1 MKITREAFKNI
12 VREVMTEESEY
23 QEFFKRALEK
33 TGKSIP
39 DMSDEEKKAFFNK
52 IDAAWQGKGE
62 KNEELV
68 GNQAKLDVDGDG
80 EIEASDLAALRAG
93 KKVDEA
99 ANLKTIAMLFQNKGI
114 KDAVRKDHADKLR
127 KIIEDSG
134 VSTKGVSDSEL
145 IKVVKQLTSE
155 SVNEVE
161 LPAATIPAAVKSKLM
176 ITIDKIKDTKLSY
189 NQKIQVVGQV
199 MDSLGIDK
207 AEFTK
212 MTSKLKGTIE
222 SVNESNE
229 KDILDKIEK
238 LRVLSNAGKITGDQF
253 LDKFMPLWKQL
264 KGMKESVNEGSH
276 GMATKL
282 LQSIVS
288 GDSSKAEGTKMSK
301 ELAQHYIDWIRTSPF
316 GKKNGNL
323 PLDMLVKA
331 SFNWGIERGLDSKLK
346 GELSKLKSTI
356 KESLSPEVAKHMGS
370 IHKGFKKVE
379 DDGVMVYDSPT
390 NAKKAADFLNSKK
403 IAASS
408 DGKFV
413 YLESVVNEAE
423 TFTATNKATGKTSI
437 FKSKDSRDAAV
448 KAGTHTAIKDP
459 NDGGK
464 TKSGVN
470 IFNNPTKAS
479 NDNGDDGFGYGPETD
494 RTPATSLPKKASQL
508 DDKHA
513 SVVSDTLNKETGLD
527 GYAQIDDNT
536 GAIMFNASK
545 GESPTYTLYIGS
557 NEDYGKP
564 NEFRVS
570 LESTYGEDP
579 AGLDGKIDKSFK
591 TAEEAMAFAAQVAK
605 KHKKELEMDDDTNE
619 SSKSVSEGVS
629 PKEMDTI
636 KSAVQ
641 AASSFMG
648 VGAELKKLG
657 MKYTFATEPL
667 PIYIIQPTP
676 NNKVAIVNKKYA
688 SKPDFVHGDI
698 AVGVME
704 GKAVKSVTE
713 GRAFINAA
721 RKAKTEGLTEFE
733 FNGKKY
739 PVTIKD

>member
-1 MKITREAFKNI
+1 MNKAQLKELVKNI
-12 VREVMTEESEY
+12 MTEESEY
-23 QEFFKRALEK
+23 QAFFKKALEK
-33 TGKSIP
+33 AGKSIP
-39 DMSDEEKKAFFNK
+39 SMSDEEKKAFFDK
-52 IDAAWQGKGE
+52 IDSAWDGKGE
-62 KNEELV
+62 KNEGNAFGAAVTAAKKAGEDEFEVGGETYKVEEELV
-68 GNQAKLDVDGDG
+68 GGQKKLDVDGDG
-80 EIEASDLAALRAG
+80 DIEGDDLADLRAG
-93 KKVDEA
+93 KKADEA
-99 ANLKTIAMLFQNKGI
+99 M
-114 KDAVRKDHADKLR
+114 
-127 KIIEDSG
+127 
-134 VSTKGVSDSEL
+134 
-145 IKVVKQLTSE
+145 
-155 SVNEVE
+155 E
-161 LPAATIPAAVKSKLM
+161 LPKATIPSAVKSKLDM
-176 ITIDKIKDTKLSY
+176 AIDKIKDSDLTY
-189 NQKIQVVGQV
+189 NQKVQVVGQV

-207 AEFTK
+207 AEFNK
-212 MTSKLKGTIE
+212 MASKLKGTIE

-288 GDSSKAEGTKMSK
+288 GDSSRAEGTKMSK

-413 YLESVVNEAE
+413 YLESVV
-423 TFTATNKATGKTSI
+423 K
-437 FKSKDSRDAAV
+437 
-448 KAGTHTAIKDP
+448 
-459 NDGGK
+459 
-464 TKSGVN
+464 
-470 IFNNPTKAS
+470 
-479 NDNGDDGFGYGPETD
+479 
-494 RTPATSLPKKASQL
+494 
-508 DDKHA
+508 
-513 SVVSDTLNKETGLD
+513 
-527 GYAQIDDNT
+527 
-536 GAIMFNASK
+536 
-545 GESPTYTLYIGS
+545 
-557 NEDYGKP
+557 
-564 NEFRVS
+564 
-570 LESTYGEDP
+570 
-579 AGLDGKIDKSFK
+579 
-591 TAEEAMAFAAQVAK
+591 
-605 KHKKELEMDDDTNE
+605 
-619 SSKSVSEGVS
+619 EGVS
-629 PKEMDTI
+629 PKEMDAI

-648 VGAELKKLG
+648 VGSELKKLG

-688 SKPDFVHGDI
+688 TKPDFVHGDI

-704 GKAVKSVTE
+704 GKSVKSVTE

>member
-1 MKITREAFKNI
+1 MNKAQLKELVKNI
-12 VREVMTEESEY
+12 MTEESEY
-23 QEFFKRALEK
+23 QAFFKKALEK
-33 TGKSIP
+33 AGKSIP
-39 DMSDEEKKAFFNK
+39 SMSDEEKKAFFDK
-52 IDAAWQGKGE
+52 IDSAWDGKGE
-62 KNEELV
+62 KNEGNAFGAAVTAAKKAGEDEFEVGGETYKVEEELV
-68 GNQAKLDVDGDG
+68 GGQKKLDVDGDG
-80 EIEASDLAALRAG
+80 EIESSDLADLRAG
-93 KKVDEA
+93 KKADEA
-99 ANLKTIAMLFQNKGI
+99 M
-114 KDAVRKDHADKLR
+114 
-127 KIIEDSG
+127 
-134 VSTKGVSDSEL
+134 
-145 IKVVKQLTSE
+145 
-155 SVNEVE
+155 E
-161 LPAATIPAAVKSKLM
+161 LPKATIPSVVKSKLD
-176 ITIDKIKDTKLSY
+176 IAIDKIKDSDLTY
-189 NQKIQVVGQV
+189 NQKVQVVGQV

-207 AEFTK
+207 AEFNK
-212 MTSKLKGTIE
+212 MASKLKGTIE

-288 GDSSKAEGTKMSK
+288 GDSSRAEGTKMSK

-413 YLESVVNEAE
+413 YLESLNEDVNFRDGKYRFYSKEGVGYLAYNGKVLSHGDFDWE
-423 TFTATNKATGKTSI
+423 DGSNSYWMSHSSWGGQKAFDSGKDVI
-437 FKSKDSRDAAV
+437 AYFKSK
-448 KAGTHTAIKDP
+448 KITT
-459 NDGGK
+459 
-464 TKSGVN
+464 
-470 IFNNPTKAS
+470 
-479 NDNGDDGFGYGPETD
+479 E
-494 RTPATSLPKKASQL
+494 
-508 DDKHA
+508 
-513 SVVSDTLNKETGLD
+513 SVVN
-527 GYAQIDDNT
+527 
-536 GAIMFNASK
+536 
-545 GESPTYTLYIGS
+545 
-557 NEDYGKP
+557 
-564 NEFRVS
+564 
-570 LESTYGEDP
+570 
-579 AGLDGKIDKSFK
+579 
-591 TAEEAMAFAAQVAK
+591 
-605 KHKKELEMDDDTNE
+605 
-619 SSKSVSEGVS
+619 EGVS
-629 PKEMDTI
+629 PKEMDAI

-704 GKAVKSVTE
+704 GKIGKSVNE